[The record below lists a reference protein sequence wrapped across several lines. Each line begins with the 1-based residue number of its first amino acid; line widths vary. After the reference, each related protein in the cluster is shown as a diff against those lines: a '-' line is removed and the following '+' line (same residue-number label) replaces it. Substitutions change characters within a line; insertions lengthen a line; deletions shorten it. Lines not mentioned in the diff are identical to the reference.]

1 MQEAA
6 FLTRLVVLGTVD
18 SQWSSGIVVIVRD
31 FNLLIG
37 ALWITNIE
45 LSTNSIYLSDERA

>member
-6 FLTRLVVLGTVD
+6 FLTRLVVLRAVD

-45 LSTNSIYLSDERA
+45 LSTNSIYLSDDRA

>member
-45 LSTNSIYLSDERA
+45 LSTNSIYLSNDRA